1 MSSPVETLREALGTT
16 PAQAARQAS
25 AGIEPWAVVQGGIAG
40 WIGMTALMWAGR
52 VTGLMPPTR
61 MDIIDLEGTFFARPH
76 SAKAQSIGFFIHLG
90 MSLWIAFVY
99 ALGFK
104 WLRLRP
110 DWRSGAFGSL
120 IHWVLAATVVGW
132 WSRINPHAREQAAPG
147 FGGFADGIT
156 GAMGFVVAHV
166 IYGVLVGQVYG
177 VWLHR
182 SR

>member
-1 MSSPVETLREALGTT
+1 MSSPVETLREALGTS
-16 PAQAARQAS
+16 PAQAARQAARS
-25 AGIEPWAVVQGGIAG
+25 ISPWDVLQGGIAG

-52 VTGLMPPTR
+52 VTGLMPPAR
-61 MDIIDLEGTFFARPH
+61 MDIIDLEGTFFASPYT
-76 SAKAQSIGFFIHLG
+76 AKAQTIGFLAHLG

-120 IHWVLAATVVGW
+120 VHCLIAATVVGW
-132 WSRINPHAREQAAPG
+132 WSKINPHRRQQAAPG
-147 FGGFADGIT
+147 FAGFSQGVV
-156 GAMGFVVAHV
+156 GAAGFFLGHVV
-166 IYGVLVGQVYG
+166 YGMLVGHVYG
-177 VWLHR
+177 SWQRH